1 MEEISYETYTKNEM
15 LEIIKKGFVF
25 VETSLDD
32 DYIISIKDIPDFIM
46 LESERTEHIA
56 DMEMYFPGVDEPIL
70 TTMGCYLDKIQK
82 KLRNKIIKRLVK
94 LQTTNTKPKNVKVF
108 DNYMFNSMSLK
119 DKGIENRE
127 VKDFDKLYKKYM
139 D

>member
-1 MEEISYETYTKNEM
+1 M
-15 LEIIKKGFVF
+15 
-25 VETSLDD
+25 ETSLDD

-46 LESERTEHIA
+46 LESERTGHIA
-56 DMEMYFPGVDEPIL
+56 DMEMYFSGVDEPIL
-70 TTMGCYLDKIQK
+70 TTIGCYLDKIQK